1 MIAHARRAAPAEC
14 CGFLV
19 GRDRDVFCSVEM
31 DNISTSPTAFQID
44 AAAHIELRRLLR
56 RARPPLTILG
66 VYHSHPGSAAYP
78 SDTDVAQCF
87 YPDWV
92 QVIVS
97 LAARTPVVR
106 GFRIAA
112 GQVTPVALR

>member
-19 GRDRDVFCSVEM
+19 GRGRAVISTVEM
-31 DNISTSPTAFQID
+31 DNVSASPTAFQID
-44 AAAHIELRRLLR
+44 AAEHIELRRLLR
-56 RARPPLTILG
+56 RARPPLAILG
-66 VYHSHPGSAAYP
+66 VYHSHPVSEAYP
-78 SDTDVAQCF
+78 SETDVSQCF

-92 QVIVS
+92 QVIIS
-97 LAARTPVVR
+97 LATQPPIVQ

-112 GQVTPVALR
+112 GQVEPVALR

>member
-1 MIAHARRAAPAEC
+1 MIAHARRAVPAEC

-19 GRDRDVFCSVEM
+19 GRGRAVMCSVEM
-31 DNISTSPTAFQID
+31 DNVSASPTQFQID

-56 RARPPLTILG
+56 RAQPPLTILG
-66 VYHSHPGSAAYP
+66 VYHSHPAGAAYP

-92 QVIVS
+92 QVIIS
-97 LAARTPVVR
+97 LATRPPVVQA
-106 GFRIAA
+106 FRIAA
-112 GQVTPVALR
+112 GRVHPVALL

>member
-1 MIAHARRAAPAEC
+1 MIAHARRTAPTEC

-19 GRDRDVFCSVEM
+19 GRGRAVISTVEM
-31 DNISTSPTAFQID
+31 DNVAGSPTEFQID
-44 AAAHIELRRLLR
+44 AAEHIELRRLLR

-66 VYHSHPGSAAYP
+66 VYHSHPGSEAYP
-78 SDTDVAQCF
+78 SETDVAQCF

-97 LAARTPVVR
+97 LATQPPIVR

-112 GQVTPVALR
+112 GQVEAVALR